1 MLTAWEYHRQIFIV
15 VAPTDDVHH
24 GLRLVLTLGQRL
36 VEPAEQLLVAILRTA
51 ADEQGRTGI
60 ILDERYALIVVE
72 ADDGREVVAQ
82 SLPRFLQ
89 WQHTTRASLEMRMI
103 GG

>member
-60 ILDERYALIVVE
+60 IIVVE

-89 WQHTTRASLEMRMI
+89 GQHTTRASLEMRMI